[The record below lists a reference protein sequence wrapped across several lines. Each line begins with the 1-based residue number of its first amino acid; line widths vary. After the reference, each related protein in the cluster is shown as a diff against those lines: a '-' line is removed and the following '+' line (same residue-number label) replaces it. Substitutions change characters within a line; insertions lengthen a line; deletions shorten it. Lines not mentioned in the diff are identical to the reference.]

1 MILHLNLVIGTV
13 KLWSGGTGEEPLAE
27 VEGHEPHRV
36 SRIAFHPSGRFLG
49 TCCYDASWRLW
60 DLEQQAEVLHQEGHA
75 RAVHCIRYFFIAY
88 ITCLIYLYLLY
99 INLFIYICLFSF
111 QCDGSVCA
119 TGGHDS
125 FGRVWDL
132 RTGRCI
138 MFMEGHLT
146 SIFGIDFSSNG
157 FHIATASE
165 DNTCK
170 IWDLR
175 KRSCIYTI
183 PAHTNLLSDVKYQ
196 RIEGQ
201 YLVTAS
207 YDNTAKIWSNKTWQP
222 LKMLPGHDGKVMSVD
237 VSPDHKFIATSSY
250 DRTFKLWAPE

>member
-1 MILHLNLVIGTV
+1 MIFLVYQVDLYYI
-13 KLWSGGTGEEPLAE
+13 
-27 VEGHEPHRV
+27 
-36 SRIAFHPSGRFLG
+36 FL
-49 TCCYDASWRLW
+49 
-60 DLEQQAEVLHQEGHA
+60 
-75 RAVHCIRYFFIAY
+75 
-88 ITCLIYLYLLY
+88 
-99 INLFIYICLFSF
+99 CLFSF

-119 TGGHDS
+119 TGSYDS

-146 SIFGIDFSSNG
+146 SIYGVDFSPNG

-175 KRSCIYTI
+175 KRTSIYTI
-183 PAHTNLLSDVKYQ
+183 PAHTSLLSDVKYQ

-222 LKMLPGHDGKVMSVD
+222 LKVLLGHDGKVMCVD
-237 VSPDHKFIATSSY
+237 VSPDHKYIATTSY

>member
-1 MILHLNLVIGTV
+1 VY
-13 KLWSGGTGEEPLAE
+13 
-27 VEGHEPHRV
+27 HRV
-36 SRIAFHPSGRFLG
+36 AI
-49 TCCYDASWRLW
+49 
-60 DLEQQAEVLHQEGHA
+60 
-75 RAVHCIRYFFIAY
+75 
-88 ITCLIYLYLLY
+88 
-99 INLFIYICLFSF
+99 ICLFTFSF

-138 MFMEGHLT
+138 MFMEGHLKT
-146 SIFGIDFSSNG
+146 IFGIDFSPNG

-165 DNTCK
+165 DNSCK

-175 KRSCIYTI
+175 KRTCIYTI
-183 PAHTNLLSDVKYQ
+183 PAHTNLVSDVKYQ
-196 RIEGQ
+196 RLEGQ

-207 YDNTAKIWSNKTWQP
+207 YENTAKIWSNKTWQP
-222 LKMLPGHDGKVMSVD
+222 LKKLSGHDGKVMSVD

-250 DRTFKLWAPE
+250 DRTFKLWAPEWDTWRIFTLRWKYTCAFACTWWKLFSSMFYLCRFI